1 MINPKEVFKALPHV
15 QSIWLTT
22 DGHFHLHSANG
33 GQMVDRDEL
42 EPESIEDDPELDNLE
57 DELNELNQGESD
69 QNDLNENDLSKD
81 ELEPEQD
88 VPIED
93 VPEQVEP
100 VEVEPEKDDQVE
112 QVKPDQK
119 VRKLHKKTH

>member
-57 DELNELNQGESD
+57 DEDELNELNQGESD
-69 QNDLNENDLSKD
+69 QNDLNED
-81 ELEPEQD
+81 ELNEDEPEQI

-93 VPEQVEP
+93 VPESI
-100 VEVEPEKDDQVE
+100 EPET
-112 QVKPDQK
+112 K
-119 VRKLHKKTH
+119 VQRLHKKRAK